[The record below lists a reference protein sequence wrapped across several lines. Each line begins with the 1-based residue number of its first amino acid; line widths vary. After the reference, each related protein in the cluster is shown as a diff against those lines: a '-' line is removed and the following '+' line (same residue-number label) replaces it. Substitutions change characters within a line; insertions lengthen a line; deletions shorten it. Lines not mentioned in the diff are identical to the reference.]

1 MSLCFLL
8 TFKSDEIFV
17 LDFVSFTQGFN
28 GSIFWITLLWNNYSM
43 LGPHY
48 PYNYIFYPHPCW
60 CMTEWWNNA
69 MLSGCWNWQNGLAAN
84 WWILEADTCFS
95 FWFICTWLDRSNQ
108 VSLPW
113 NFSLYRSMRA
123 GTSSLLFTTV
133 YPELNKCLA
142 YSRHSINIIERINK
156 MNCSN

>member
-1 MSLCFLL
+1 MRFFSLILFLL
-8 TFKSDEIFV
+8 PKVSMVLFFESLYSEIIIVCQV
-17 LDFVSFTQGFN
+17 L
-28 GSIFWITLLWNNYSM
+28 II
-43 LGPHY
+43 
-48 PYNYIFYPHPCW
+48 PYNYIFCPHPCW

-69 MLSGCWNWQNGLAAN
+69 MLSGCWNWQNGLATN
-84 WWILEADTCFS
+84 WWILEANTCFS
-95 FWFICTWLDRSNQ
+95 FWFTWTWLDTSNQ

-113 NFSLYRSMRA
+113 NFSFYRSMRA

-142 YSRHSINIIERINK
+142 YSRHSINIIEIINK